1 MQKSKHEPNQNLLSS
16 PSASAAAK
24 LSSASANK
32 LTLTAVSSNRN
43 KSPTTITPVSS
54 SSSNN
59 NPAAGQQIAFI
70 QPSNPSATTVLPLE
84 TVLQRITEEQSNKTK
99 KLLSDL
105 STKRRSRQRKIMV
118 VNTGNP
124 PRNMLPKLNLINGQ
138 QIIISSDLLS
148 LNQNNNNN
156 NSSAN
161 KAQSVTVLSPS
172 ITPNTSSNNLASM
185 NSEPQQQQQQ
195 QNIVYSRPVAVA
207 RQIVNNL
214 PTPNANSAGNYVVP
228 TFVQETSVQASSSKT
243 IIPSFHKAYSNLMP
257 KLLNTQ
263 ADNQT
268 LTFSNVNN
276 DIQISNNENNNNMNA
291 GSPQTLND
299 MSLLDLS
306 MNTNDSL
313 LFGSSANLNTIVNEN
328 ANLISNVGAASDSS
342 LVVNNNGHHMLP
354 KTGQTDTIALDSNI
368 KEASLDLNGVFS
380 SVVANDSD
388 TMPGFKLSSNDK
400 VNEGFSQI
408 LNENSNSTLT
418 SKFIF
423 SCLVLLK
430 LIFKVFNFGNIIFSK
445 FYYFKF
451 F

>member
-1 MQKSKHEPNQNLLSS
+1 LFTLSSAQNQQQRFYIETLATVASSFLADMQKSKHEPNQNLLSS

-24 LSSASANK
+24 LGSASANK
-32 LTLTAVSSNRN
+32 LTITAVSNNRN

-54 SSSNN
+54 NN
-59 NPAAGQQIAFI
+59 NPSAGQQIAFI

-148 LNQNNNNN
+148 LNQNNNN
-156 NSSAN
+156 SVN
-161 KAQSVTVLSPS
+161 KPQSVTVLSPS

-195 QNIVYSRPVAVA
+195 NIVYSRPVAVA

-214 PTPNANSAGNYVVP
+214 PNANPAGNYAVP

-257 KLLNTQ
+257 KLLNTL
-263 ADNQT
+263 ADNQ
-268 LTFSNVNN
+268 TFSNVNN
-276 DIQISNNENNNNMNA
+276 DIQISNSENNNMNA
-291 GSPQTLND
+291 SSPQNLND

-313 LFGSSANLNTIVNEN
+313 LFGSSANLNAIVNEN
-328 ANLISNVGAASDSS
+328 ANLISNVGAGSDSS
-342 LVVNNNGHHMLP
+342 LVVNNGHHMLP
-354 KTGQTDTIALDSNI
+354 KTGQSDTIALDSDI

-418 SKFIF
+418 SKLIF
-423 SCLVLLK
+423 FFLVL
-430 LIFKVFNFGNIIFSK
+430 
-445 FYYFKF
+445 
-451 F
+451 